1 MAALCFIV
9 TPYPLLVYQSDK
21 EYSEGLLFINRMK
34 KRLIFVQ
41 INGQDLKEIK
51 KEFKSMHLGKRSKRG
66 EKKERWGRIGETNIF
81 IFLSR
86 TGRDRQRRTD

>member
-1 MAALCFIV
+1 
-9 TPYPLLVYQSDK
+9 
-21 EYSEGLLFINRMK
+21 MK

-66 EKKERWGRIGETNIF
+66 EKKERWGRIGETNVF

-86 TGRDRQRRTD
+86 PGRDRQRRLTDPLVSTPLWGTFISRRGRELD